1 MAEARSQ
8 HHAGSAEAA
17 STRDPEAEALLFD
30 DDAGSSDGDDDLG
43 KQQHQQQQQ
52 HDPTAAF
59 DANGATRP
67 AHGAMRPPQSPGT
80 PTPPGQ
86 RTPRTP
92 QRVRFDPNPTIL
104 HGRTPNGTADSFDSQ
119 RRGSSSSSQRDSFDD
134 LDFDIGGG
142 GPDGDADGQHRRP
155 LLTGI
160 EAPSVAL
167 ANGPW
172 GGEHEDA
179 EGWAESERQR
189 PKSGLRSAF
198 MNMANSIIGAGIIGQ
213 PYAFKQAGLLSGV
226 VLLVGLTFVVDWTI
240 CLIVVNSKLSGANS
254 FQGTVEHCFGRSGL
268 IAISLAQWLFA
279 FGGMVAFGVIVGDT
293 IPHVLQAVWP
303 GLRDTPVLWIL
314 ADRRAVIVIFIL
326 GVSYPLTLYRDIA
339 KVSTSFLVSNVPPAI
354 HLRIFA
360 RRMLTLEKLAKAS
373 TLALISMMVILVTVV
388 IQGVLVPSEDRGSF
402 STPLLTVNSGI
413 LSAIGAVVILTAYEA
428 FVCHHN
434 SLLIYGSLK
443 TPTIDRFSRVTH
455 FSTGVSMLACLL
467 MALAGFVT
475 FGDKTLGN
483 ILNNFPAD
491 NTMVNIARLCLG
503 LNMLTTLPLE
513 AFVCREVMLNYYF
526 PGEPFNMH
534 LHLIFSTSLV
544 ISATVLSVMT
554 CDLGS
559 VFELVG
565 ATSASAMAYILPP
578 LCYIK
583 LSSRSWKTYVAVAVA
598 IFGCCVM
605 VISEG
610 GVAQCM

>member
-43 KQQHQQQQQ
+43 KQQYQQQQQQQQQ
-52 HDPTAAF
+52 HDPTTAAF
-59 DANGATRP
+59 DANGAARP
-67 AHGAMRPPQSPGT
+67 AHGAMRQPPQSPGT

-119 RRGSSSSSQRDSFDD
+119 RRGSSSSSPRDSFDD

-142 GPDGDADGQHRRP
+142 HGGGDDDLDGQHRRP

-226 VLLVGLTFVVDWTI
+226 VLLVGLTVVVDWTI

-303 GLRDTPVLWIL
+303 GLRDTPVLWML

-339 KVSTSFLVSNVPPAI
+339 KVSPSFLCLMAPTPTSQ
-354 HLRIFA
+354 
-360 RRMLTLEKLAKAS
+360 S
-373 TLALISMMVILVTVV
+373 IS
-388 IQGVLVPSEDRGSF
+388 
-402 STPLLTVNSGI
+402 
-413 LSAIGAVVILTAYEA
+413 
-428 FVCHHN
+428 
-434 SLLIYGSLK
+434 GSL
-443 TPTIDRFSRVTH
+443 PDR
-455 FSTGVSMLACLL
+455 C
-467 MALAGFVT
+467 
-475 FGDKTLGN
+475 
-483 ILNNFPAD
+483 
-491 NTMVNIARLCLG
+491 
-503 LNMLTTLPLE
+503 
-513 AFVCREVMLNYYF
+513 
-526 PGEPFNMH
+526 
-534 LHLIFSTSLV
+534 
-544 ISATVLSVMT
+544 
-554 CDLGS
+554 
-559 VFELVG
+559 
-565 ATSASAMAYILPP
+565 
-578 LCYIK
+578 
-583 LSSRSWKTYVAVAVA
+583 
-598 IFGCCVM
+598 
-605 VISEG
+605 
-610 GVAQCM
+610 

>member
-1 MAEARSQ
+1 MAQARPQ
-8 HHAGSAEAA
+8 HHTGSAEPA

-30 DDAGSSDGDDDLG
+30 DDDDAASSEGDANIAQEPPPAPAPPL
-43 KQQHQQQQQ
+43 QHQHHHQE
-52 HDPTAAF
+52 DPTASGA
-59 DANGATRP
+59 ANGAARP
-67 AHGAMRPPQSPGT
+67 AAALAQSGAMRPPQSPGT
-80 PTPPGQ
+80 PTPASGQ

-119 RRGSSSSSQRDSFDD
+119 RRGSYSSSSSHRDSFDD

-142 GPDGDADGQHRRP
+142 GAADAAHEHRRP

-167 ANGPW
+167 ANAPW

-213 PYAFKQAGLLSGV
+213 PYAFKQAGLLSGII
-226 VLLVGLTFVVDWTI
+226 LLVGLTVVVDWTI

-303 GLRDTPVLWIL
+303 GLRDMPVLGVL

-339 KVSTSFLVSNVPPAI
+339 KVSRQPLLGPRPSVPARGNMDADLRQACQSQHACTNQHDGDSYHRRNTG
-354 HLRIFA
+354 HLGA
-360 RRMLTLEKLAKAS
+360 RRRPW
-373 TLALISMMVILVTVV
+373 IL
-388 IQGVLVPSEDRGSF
+388 Q
-402 STPLLTVNSGI
+402 
-413 LSAIGAVVILTAYEA
+413 
-428 FVCHHN
+428 H
-434 SLLIYGSLK
+434 
-443 TPTIDRFSRVTH
+443 
-455 FSTGVSMLACLL
+455 
-467 MALAGFVT
+467 ALAHG
-475 FGDKTLGN
+475 KLG
-483 ILNNFPAD
+483 
-491 NTMVNIARLCLG
+491 
-503 LNMLTTLPLE
+503 
-513 AFVCREVMLNYYF
+513 
-526 PGEPFNMH
+526 H
-534 LHLIFSTSLV
+534 TSGNRGH
-544 ISATVLSVMT
+544 I
-554 CDLGS
+554 
-559 VFELVG
+559 
-565 ATSASAMAYILPP
+565 I
-578 LCYIK
+578 
-583 LSSRSWKTYVAVAVA
+583 R
-598 IFGCCVM
+598 
-605 VISEG
+605 
-610 GVAQCM
+610 

>member
-43 KQQHQQQQQ
+43 KLQHQQEQQ
-52 HDPTAAF
+52 HDPTGAGA
-59 DANGATRP
+59 ANGATRP

-80 PTPPGQ
+80 PTPPSGQ

-142 GPDGDADGQHRRP
+142 GPGGDADGQHRRP

-172 GGEHEDA
+172 GGEHDDA

-314 ADRRAVIVIFIL
+314 ADRKAVIVIFIL

-339 KVSTSFLVSNVPPAI
+339 KVSPSFLCLMALSGRSISGCFVR
-354 HLRIFA
+354 H
-360 RRMLTLEKLAKAS
+360 MLTLEKLAKAS

-388 IQGVLVPSEDRGSF
+388 IQGLLVPSEDRGSF

-413 LSAIGAVVILTAYEA
+413 LSAIGVISFGMSMTT
-428 FVCHHN
+428 
-434 SLLIYGSLK
+434 LL
-443 TPTIDRFSRVTH
+443 
-455 FSTGVSMLACLL
+455 C
-467 MALAGFVT
+467 
-475 FGDKTLGN
+475 
-483 ILNNFPAD
+483 
-491 NTMVNIARLCLG
+491 ARL
-503 LNMLTTLPLE
+503 
-513 AFVCREVMLNYYF
+513 
-526 PGEPFNMH
+526 
-534 LHLIFSTSLV
+534 S
-544 ISATVLSVMT
+544 
-554 CDLGS
+554 
-559 VFELVG
+559 
-565 ATSASAMAYILPP
+565 
-578 LCYIK
+578 
-583 LSSRSWKTYVAVAVA
+583 
-598 IFGCCVM
+598 
-605 VISEG
+605 
-610 GVAQCM
+610 

>member
-8 HHAGSAEAA
+8 HHAGSAEPA

-30 DDAGSSDGDDDLG
+30 DDAGSSDGDDDIG
-43 KQQHQQQQQ
+43 KEPQQQQ
-52 HDPTAAF
+52 HDPTAAGA
-59 DANGATRP
+59 ANGSTRP
-67 AHGAMRPPQSPGT
+67 AHGAMRTPQSPGT
-80 PTPPGQ
+80 PTPPSGQ

-119 RRGSSSSSQRDSFDD
+119 RRRSSSSSPRDSFDD
-134 LDFDIGGG
+134 LDFDISGG
-142 GPDGDADGQHRRP
+142 GPGGDADGQHRRP

-179 EGWAESERQR
+179 DSWAESERRR

-303 GLRDTPVLWIL
+303 GLRDTPVLGIL

-339 KVSTSFLVSNVPPAI
+339 KVSPSLPCLLPFWPSREKSPRTHADP
-354 HLRIFA
+354 LRS
-360 RRMLTLEKLAKAS
+360 LPKLA
-373 TLALISMMVILVTVV
+373 
-388 IQGVLVPSEDRGSF
+388 
-402 STPLLTVNSGI
+402 
-413 LSAIGAVVILTAYEA
+413 
-428 FVCHHN
+428 
-434 SLLIYGSLK
+434 
-443 TPTIDRFSRVTH
+443 
-455 FSTGVSMLACLL
+455 
-467 MALAGFVT
+467 
-475 FGDKTLGN
+475 
-483 ILNNFPAD
+483 
-491 NTMVNIARLCLG
+491 RL
-503 LNMLTTLPLE
+503 P
-513 AFVCREVMLNYYF
+513 
-526 PGEPFNMH
+526 
-534 LHLIFSTSLV
+534 
-544 ISATVLSVMT
+544 
-554 CDLGS
+554 
-559 VFELVG
+559 
-565 ATSASAMAYILPP
+565 
-578 LCYIK
+578 
-583 LSSRSWKTYVAVAVA
+583 
-598 IFGCCVM
+598 
-605 VISEG
+605 
-610 GVAQCM
+610 

>member
-8 HHAGSAEAA
+8 HHTGSAEPA

-30 DDAGSSDGDDDLG
+30 DDAGSSEGDDDFAK
-43 KQQHQQQQQ
+43 KQQPLQQ
-52 HDPTAAF
+52 DPTPAGAAP
-59 DANGATRP
+59 ANGATRP
-67 AHGAMRPPQSPGT
+67 AGALARSGAMRPPQSPGT
-80 PTPPGQ
+80 PTPPSGQ

-119 RRGSSSSSQRDSFDD
+119 RRGSYSSSSSQRDSFDD
-134 LDFDIGGG
+134 LDFDISGGRSG
-142 GPDGDADGQHRRP
+142 GRGGADGDGEHRRP

-172 GGEHEDA
+172 GAEHEDA

-213 PYAFKQAGLLSGV
+213 PYAFKQAGLLSGII
-226 VLLVGLTFVVDWTI
+226 LLVGLTFVVDWTI

-303 GLRDTPVLWIL
+303 GLRDMPVLGML
-314 ADRRAVIVIFIL
+314 ADRKVVIVIFIL

-339 KVSTSFLVSNVPPAI
+339 
-354 HLRIFA
+354 
-360 RRMLTLEKLAKAS
+360 KLAKAS

-388 IQGVLVPSEDRGSF
+388 IQGLLAPADDRGSF

-413 LSAIGAVVILTAYEA
+413 LQAIGVISFA

-544 ISATVLSVMT
+544 ISATVLSVLT

-565 ATSASAMAYILPP
+565 ATSATAMAYILPP

-583 LSSRSWKTYVAVAVA
+583 LSSRSWKTYLAGA
-598 IFGCCVM
+598 IVVFGCCVL
-605 VISEG
+605 VISTLQAVGKIIRGEG

>member
-8 HHAGSAEAA
+8 HHAGSAEPA

-30 DDAGSSDGDDDLG
+30 DDAGSSEGDDDIG
-43 KQQHQQQQQ
+43 KQQQE
-52 HDPTAAF
+52 DPTATAA
-59 DANGATRP
+59 ANGATRP

-80 PTPPGQ
+80 PTPPSGQ

-134 LDFDIGGG
+134 LDFDISGG
-142 GPDGDADGQHRRP
+142 GPGGDADGQHRRP

-172 GGEHEDA
+172 GGEYEDA
-179 EGWAESERQR
+179 DSWAESERLR

-303 GLRDTPVLWIL
+303 GLRDTPVLGIL

-339 KVSTSFLVSNVPPAI
+339 KVSLYLLFL
-354 HLRIFA
+354 L
-360 RRMLTLEKLAKAS
+360 
-373 TLALISMMVILVTVV
+373 
-388 IQGVLVPSEDRGSF
+388 PSRLFQDLCQRHANF
-402 STPLLTVNSGI
+402 R
-413 LSAIGAVVILTAYEA
+413 EA
-428 FVCHHN
+428 CQ
-434 SLLIYGSLK
+434 S
-443 TPTIDRFSRVTH
+443 
-455 FSTGVSMLACLL
+455 
-467 MALAGFVT
+467 
-475 FGDKTLGN
+475 
-483 ILNNFPAD
+483 
-491 NTMVNIARLCLG
+491 
-503 LNMLTTLPLE
+503 
-513 AFVCREVMLNYYF
+513 
-526 PGEPFNMH
+526 
-534 LHLIFSTSLV
+534 
-544 ISATVLSVMT
+544 
-554 CDLGS
+554 
-559 VFELVG
+559 
-565 ATSASAMAYILPP
+565 
-578 LCYIK
+578 
-583 LSSRSWKTYVAVAVA
+583 
-598 IFGCCVM
+598 
-605 VISEG
+605 
-610 GVAQCM
+610 

>member
-8 HHAGSAEAA
+8 HHTGSAEPA

-30 DDAGSSDGDDDLG
+30 DDDAGSSEGDDDIA
-43 KQQHQQQQQ
+43 KQQQHQ
-52 HDPTAAF
+52 DPTAAGA
-59 DANGATRP
+59 ANGATRP
-67 AHGAMRPPQSPGT
+67 AGALAQTGAMRPPQSPGSPGT
-80 PTPPGQ
+80 PTPPSGQ

-119 RRGSSSSSQRDSFDD
+119 RRGSYSSASSQRDSFDD
-134 LDFDIGGG
+134 LDFDISGGRG
-142 GPDGDADGQHRRP
+142 DGADGQEHRRP

-172 GGEHEDA
+172 GGEHDDA

-213 PYAFKQAGLLSGV
+213 PYAFKQAGLLSGI

-303 GLRDTPVLWIL
+303 GLRDMPVLGML

-339 KVSTSFLVSNVPPAI
+339 KVSPWLLCPPPSWQPHGI
-354 HLRIFA
+354 CQ
-360 RRMLTLEKLAKAS
+360 RR
-373 TLALISMMVILVTVV
+373 
-388 IQGVLVPSEDRGSF
+388 
-402 STPLLTVNSGI
+402 
-413 LSAIGAVVILTAYEA
+413 
-428 FVCHHN
+428 
-434 SLLIYGSLK
+434 
-443 TPTIDRFSRVTH
+443 
-455 FSTGVSMLACLL
+455 AC
-467 MALAGFVT
+467 
-475 FGDKTLGN
+475 
-483 ILNNFPAD
+483 
-491 NTMVNIARLCLG
+491 
-503 LNMLTTLPLE
+503 
-513 AFVCREVMLNYYF
+513 
-526 PGEPFNMH
+526 
-534 LHLIFSTSLV
+534 
-544 ISATVLSVMT
+544 
-554 CDLGS
+554 
-559 VFELVG
+559 
-565 ATSASAMAYILPP
+565 
-578 LCYIK
+578 
-583 LSSRSWKTYVAVAVA
+583 
-598 IFGCCVM
+598 
-605 VISEG
+605 
-610 GVAQCM
+610 

>member
-8 HHAGSAEAA
+8 HHPGSAEPA

-43 KQQHQQQQQ
+43 KQQQE
-52 HDPTAAF
+52 DLTTAGV
-59 DANGATRP
+59 ANGGTRPAGAAP
-67 AHGAMRPPQSPGT
+67 AHGAMRSPQSPGT
-80 PTPPGQ
+80 STPSGQ

-142 GPDGDADGQHRRP
+142 DGADGQHRRP

-179 EGWAESERQR
+179 DSWAESERQR

-226 VLLVGLTFVVDWTI
+226 VLLVGLTVIVDWTI

-254 FQGTVEHCFGRSGL
+254 FQGTVEHCFGKSGL

-303 GLRDTPVLWIL
+303 GLGEMPVLGIL

-339 KVSTSFLVSNVPPAI
+339 KVSPPLLYISSASRPSQRPVR
-354 HLRIFA
+354 HV
-360 RRMLTLEKLAKAS
+360 LTLDKLAKAS
-373 TLALISMMVILVTVV
+373 TLALISMVIILITVV

-413 LSAIGAVVILTAYEA
+413 LPAIG
-428 FVCHHN
+428 
-434 SLLIYGSLK
+434 
-443 TPTIDRFSRVTH
+443 
-455 FSTGVSMLACLL
+455 
-467 MALAGFVT
+467 
-475 FGDKTLGN
+475 
-483 ILNNFPAD
+483 
-491 NTMVNIARLCLG
+491 
-503 LNMLTTLPLE
+503 
-513 AFVCREVMLNYYF
+513 
-526 PGEPFNMH
+526 
-534 LHLIFSTSLV
+534 V
-544 ISATVLSVMT
+544 ISFGTSMSPFFPCVRLS
-554 CDLGS
+554 
-559 VFELVG
+559 
-565 ATSASAMAYILPP
+565 
-578 LCYIK
+578 
-583 LSSRSWKTYVAVAVA
+583 
-598 IFGCCVM
+598 
-605 VISEG
+605 
-610 GVAQCM
+610 

>member
-8 HHAGSAEAA
+8 HHSGSAEAA

-30 DDAGSSDGDDDLG
+30 DDAGSSEGDDDIG
-43 KQQHQQQQQ
+43 KQQQQQ
-52 HDPTAAF
+52 QQQDPPAAGA
-59 DANGATRP
+59 ANGATRP
-67 AHGAMRPPQSPGT
+67 AHGAMRSPQSPGT
-80 PTPPGQ
+80 STPSGQ

-134 LDFDIGGG
+134 LDFDIGGA
-142 GPDGDADGQHRRP
+142 DGADGQHRRP

-179 EGWAESERQR
+179 DSWAESERQR

-226 VLLVGLTFVVDWTI
+226 VLLVGLTVVVDWTI

-303 GLRDTPVLWIL
+303 GLGDMPVLGIL

-326 GVSYPLTLYRDIA
+326 GV
-339 KVSTSFLVSNVPPAI
+339 
-354 HLRIFA
+354 
-360 RRMLTLEKLAKAS
+360 
-373 TLALISMMVILVTVV
+373 
-388 IQGVLVPSEDRGSF
+388 
-402 STPLLTVNSGI
+402 
-413 LSAIGAVVILTAYEA
+413 VVILTAYEA

-467 MALAGFVT
+467 MALAGFIT
-475 FGDKTLGN
+475 FGDRTLGN

-565 ATSASAMAYILPP
+565 ATSACAMAYILPP

-583 LSSRSWKTYVAVAVA
+583 LSSRSWKTYVAIAIV
-598 IFGCCVM
+598 IFGCGVM
-605 VISEG
+605 VISTLQAVGKIIRAFTGAEP
-610 GVAQCM
+610 

>member
-43 KQQHQQQQQ
+43 KLQQQQEQ
-52 HDPTAAF
+52 HHDPTAAGA
-59 DANGATRP
+59 ANGATRP

-142 GPDGDADGQHRRP
+142 GPGGDADGQHRRP

-179 EGWAESERQR
+179 EGWAESERLR

-303 GLRDTPVLWIL
+303 GLRDMPVLGML
-314 ADRRAVIVIFIL
+314 ADR
-326 GVSYPLTLYRDIA
+326 
-339 KVSTSFLVSNVPPAI
+339 K
-354 HLRIFA
+354 A
-360 RRMLTLEKLAKAS
+360 RHRE
-373 TLALISMMVILVTVV
+373 
-388 IQGVLVPSEDRGSF
+388 
-402 STPLLTVNSGI
+402 
-413 LSAIGAVVILTAYEA
+413 
-428 FVCHHN
+428 
-434 SLLIYGSLK
+434 
-443 TPTIDRFSRVTH
+443 DRFSRVTH

-565 ATSASAMAYILPP
+565 ATSAAAMAYILPP

-605 VISEG
+605 VISTLQAVG
-610 GVAQCM
+610 KIIRGSSALPFSVAPISFTPFSQG

>member
-8 HHAGSAEAA
+8 HHTGSAEPA

-30 DDAGSSDGDDDLG
+30 DDAGSSDGDDDIA
-43 KQQHQQQQQ
+43 KQEPLQQV
-52 HDPTAAF
+52 PTAPGAA
-59 DANGATRP
+59 ANGATRP
-67 AHGAMRPPQSPGT
+67 PGALAQSGAMRTPQSPGT
-80 PTPPGQ
+80 PTPPSGQ

-119 RRGSSSSSQRDSFDD
+119 RRGSYSSSSHRDSFDD
-134 LDFDIGGG
+134 LDFDISAGAGGRG
-142 GPDGDADGQHRRP
+142 GADGDGEHRRP

-213 PYAFKQAGLLSGV
+213 PYAFKQAGLLSGII
-226 VLLVGLTFVVDWTI
+226 LLVGLTFVVDWTI

-303 GLRDTPVLWIL
+303 GLRDMPVLGML

-339 KVSTSFLVSNVPPAI
+339 K
-354 HLRIFA
+354 
-360 RRMLTLEKLAKAS
+360 LAKAS

-388 IQGVLVPSEDRGSF
+388 IQGLLAPAEDRGSF
-402 STPLLTVNSGI
+402 TTPLLTVNSGI
-413 LSAIGAVVILTAYEA
+413 LQAIGVISFA

-491 NTMVNIARLCLG
+491 NTMVNVARLCLG

-544 ISATVLSVMT
+544 ISATVLSVLT

-583 LSSRSWKTYVAVAVA
+583 LSSRSWKTYLAGAVVV
-598 IFGCCVM
+598 FGCCVM
-605 VISEG
+605 VISTLQAVSKIIRGDG